1 MRFSADAGRIFF
13 GLKSGCGTGPVPQAL
28 GGCQERTQQEAPAP
42 LAELTRLPDPQFI
55 MVGEGLRVA
64 TYSWGELDDPVVVV
78 VHGFAS
84 STKDNWVATGWVRDL
99 LRAGY
104 RVIGL
109 DQRGL
114 VGCDVTSPPEPPT
127 FGHGHRRPKPARQ

>member
-1 MRFSADAGRIFF
+1 MSLSGRRSVSSIDQVPAGA
-13 GLKSGCGTGPVPQAL
+13 V
-28 GGCQERTQQEAPAP
+28 P
-42 LAELTRLPDPQFI
+42 LAQLTEMPDPQYI
-55 MVGEGLRVA
+55 MVGDGLRIA
-64 TYSWGELDDPVVVV
+64 TYSWGDDADPVVVV

-109 DQRGL
+109 DQRGHGASDKPHGTGDYSIRQL
-114 VGCDVTSPPEPPT
+114 AGDV
-127 FGHGHRRPKPARQ
+127 